1 MGIRSEHRFSWWHQG
16 VLLFDDDYA
25 WSTDRVECVEA
36 SSAAWLGQ
44 SRSGGTTY
52 VSPGGA
58 MFGSDDAPLTIEVA
72 EAAPAGEPEAE
83 SVGEFDLRLSSG
95 RLVLEVSGDEGQR
108 TIIELPVGD
117 WRARWSGFGEAAA
130 EAVAHEQRP
139 RQFAPGPLPVA
150 AVAAGIASRRR
161 DHAWPV
167 GREPADRPRVLP
179 SRDRRGSCRLR
190 RGVLHQRIPHCQ
202 EKVAV
207 APRE

>member
-25 WSTDRVECVEA
+25 WSTDRVECSEA

-44 SRSGGTTY
+44 SRSGGATY

-58 MFGSDDAPLTIEVA
+58 IFGSDDAPLTVEVA
-72 EAAPAGEPEAE
+72 EAAPAGEPAAE

-108 TIIELPVGD
+108 TIIKLPVGD

-130 EAVAHEQRP
+130 EAVAHEQR
-139 RQFAPGPLPVA
+139 
-150 AVAAGIASRRR
+150 R
-161 DHAWPV
+161 DDSTRPDRYLLQLWP
-167 GREPADRPRVLP
+167 
-179 SRDRRGSCRLR
+179 RGSRHGVVIT
-190 RGVLHQRIPHCQ
+190 RGQ
-202 EKVAV
+202 
-207 APRE
+207 